1 MEKNNQMV
9 IDDTVVSVNCKLYDA
24 QNEPVTEEVVF
35 DYLHGGYG
43 DILEKLE
50 EALSGKS
57 LGHKAVIHLEPD
69 DAFGQYDPQL
79 LRVAA
84 RDQFEAD
91 VAEGM
96 CFVEESEDDQEEHL
110 YSITDVTDEAVI
122 MDANHPLAGMALRF
136 ELTIIAIRDA
146 TALELQQG
154 SAFLLD
160 ANDEDTADL
169 RNLKKNWMTIDLN
182 PNLKRTIH

>member
-1 MEKNNQMV
+1 MEKTHQLV
-9 IDDTVVSVNCKLYDA
+9 EADTVISVNCKLYDA
-24 QNEPVTEEVVF
+24 QNNPITEEVVF

-57 LGHKAVIHLEPD
+57 LGHKAVVPLEPE
-69 DAFGQYDPQL
+69 DAFGQYDPEL
-79 LRVAA
+79 LRVAG
-84 RDQFEAD
+84 RDQFEPD
-91 VAEGM
+91 IAEGM
-96 CFVEESEDDQEEHL
+96 FFVEEGEDDQEERL
-110 YSITDVTDEAVI
+110 YSITDVTDEAVV

-136 ELTIIAIRDA
+136 ELTVIAIRAA
-146 TALELQQG
+146 TAQELQQG

-160 ANDEDTADL
+160 ASDEDSADL
-169 RNLKKNWMTIDLN
+169 RNFRKNWMTIDLN